1 MIIDKQSIFIDCL
14 YYIIDNNINQYYLK
28 EVNNN
33 NNVILEERKTK
44 EIIITT
50 LDKIELNMS
59 NFNINKAINLY
70 LNKEK

>member
-1 MIIDKQSIFIDCL
+1 MIIDKKSIFIDCL

-28 EVNNN
+28 EVSKS
-33 NNVILEERKTK
+33 NVVLEERKTK

-70 LNKEK
+70 LNKKK